1 LTISDIE
8 ILRSNCNKETIAQW
22 QTARNRARPMKQST
36 SLVQDGNTKESFQIF
51 IRVSRA
57 AHRNL
62 ETHESSRKF
71 DICGYLRFDAP
82 TRIRKTLA
90 HALPITGLVSLSG
103 NLGLNFSI
111 CQKDFTRLCHRCR
124 PSLRHVRAKITSQ
137 SPFLSDFLVLDAVE
151 VAQG

>member
-1 LTISDIE
+1 MAVGELIAAHLALIEEEALSMMREGSLIEIVVGVTLLYCRCAKILTISDIE
-8 ILRSNCNKETIAQW
+8 ILRSNCNKETITQW

-71 DICGYLRFDAP
+71 DICGYLR
-82 TRIRKTLA
+82 
-90 HALPITGLVSLSG
+90 
-103 NLGLNFSI
+103 
-111 CQKDFTRLCHRCR
+111 
-124 PSLRHVRAKITSQ
+124 
-137 SPFLSDFLVLDAVE
+137 
-151 VAQG
+151 